1 MAIRV
6 LVVDDH
12 ELVRLGCRSVL
23 DGAGFEVVGTVADAD
38 SAIRAAAASAP
49 DVILL
54 DARLG
59 DHDGLASIP
68 ALRGAAPR
76 ARIVVFS
83 AFAPRAY
90 VSRAAAAGAHGY
102 VLKSAPI
109 ADLVAALAR
118 VVDGEA
124 DHGLGGQR
132 RSKDRGGELAA
143 GSESGL
149 TSRETGVLRLIAGG
163 RSNLEIAADLGISI
177 ETVKEHVQAV
187 LRKTALIDRTQAAL
201 WALRHGLT

>member
-6 LVVDDH
+6 LVIDDH
-12 ELVRLGCRSVL
+12 ELVHLGCRSAF

-38 SAIRAAAASAP
+38 SAIRAAADSAP

-59 DHDGLASIP
+59 DHDGLAAIP
-68 ALRGAAPR
+68 ALRAAAPR

-90 VSRAAAAGAHGY
+90 VSRAAAAGAQAY

-109 ADLVAALAR
+109 ADLIAALAR

-124 DHGLGGQR
+124 DHGLGGPR
-132 RSKDRGGELAA
+132 RSKDSGGALAP

-149 TSRETGVLRLIAGG
+149 SSRETGVLRLIAGG